1 MRLVADMDTCLR
13 PPAISPIA
21 RPADRRPTIGVLIR
35 FANSAATLPRVLAA
49 LREQT
54 CQPHEILGVAN
65 DSTDGSPDLLHDA
78 GARVIEWPGPYEHSK
93 VLNFGMRHLTTD
105 LVLVL
110 SSHTVLESP
119 DAIRELVA
127 AFDDPLVACASA
139 RWDDDPYY
147 SDAVTWGELL
157 AKGLRFGSI
166 YSNSMGMI
174 RRQLWE
180 ELPFDETQI
189 SSEDY
194 AWAIHQIRRGGIC
207 RRLDFPFSYQRS
219 GAGRDREF
227 AEVTFRLAR
236 RHRLPVAWLGLAG
249 SIRFLGRSVFEEGKR
264 RERQPVLE
272 RLKAWADVA
281 VSA

>member
-1 MRLVADMDTCLR
+1 MDPCLR
-13 PPAISPIA
+13 TPAISQPA
-21 RPADRRPTIGVLIR
+21 RAAGPRPTIGVLIR

-49 LREQT
+49 LRGQT

-65 DSTDGSPDLLHDA
+65 DSTDGSCDLLHDA
-78 GARVIEWPGPYEHSK
+78 GARVIEWSGPYEHSK

-119 DAIRELVA
+119 DAIRQLVA

-147 SDAVTWGELL
+147 SDAVTWDELL

-174 RRQLWE
+174 RRCLWE
-180 ELPFDETQI
+180 ERSFDESLH

-207 RRLDFPFSYQRS
+207 RRLNFPFSYQRNGS
-219 GAGRDREF
+219 RRDREF

-236 RHRLPVAWLGLAG
+236 RHRLPVAWLGLVGSVRFLAG
-249 SIRFLGRSVFEEGKR
+249 SLFEEEKR
-264 RERQPVLE
+264 RGRQTVLE
-272 RLKAWADVA
+272 RLRAWAGVA

>member
-1 MRLVADMDTCLR
+1 MH
-13 PPAISPIA
+13 
-21 RPADRRPTIGVLIR
+21 
-35 FANSAATLPRVLAA
+35 N
-49 LREQT
+49 
-54 CQPHEILGVAN
+54 
-65 DSTDGSPDLLHDA
+65 A
-78 GARVIEWPGPYEHSK
+78 GAKVIEWSRPYEHSK
-93 VLNFGMRHLTTD
+93 VLNFGIRHLTTD

-119 DAIRELVA
+119 DAIRQLVA

-147 SDAVTWGELL
+147 SNAVTWDELL

-174 RRQLWE
+174 RRSLWE
-180 ELPFDETQI
+180 ELPFDERQL

-194 AWAIHQIRRGGIC
+194 AWAIAQIRRGGVC
-207 RRLDFPFSYQRS
+207 CRLDFPFSYQRN
-219 GAGRDREF
+219 GNRRDREF

-236 RHRLPVAWLGLAG
+236 RHGLSVAWLGLAG
-249 SIRFLGRSVFEEGKR
+249 SIRWLVRSLFEKGKR
-264 RERQPVLE
+264 PERVPVCE
-272 RLKAWADVA
+272 RLRAWAGVA

>member
-1 MRLVADMDTCLR
+1 MRLIAGMDTCLR
-13 PPAISPIA
+13 TPAISQPA
-21 RPADRRPTIGVLIR
+21 RAADQRPTIGVLIR

-54 CQPHEILGVAN
+54 CQPHEILGVSN
-65 DSTDGSPDLLHDA
+65 DSTDGSSDLMHDA
-78 GARVIEWPGPYEHSK
+78 GARVIEWSGRYEHSK
-93 VLNFGMRHLTTD
+93 VLNFGIRHLTTD

-110 SSHTVLESP
+110 SSHTVIESP
-119 DAIRELVA
+119 DAIRQLVA
-127 AFDDPLVACASA
+127 AFENPLVACASA

-147 SDAVTWGELL
+147 SDAVTWDELL

-174 RRQLWE
+174 RRRLWE
-180 ELPFDETQI
+180 ERPFDETQI

-194 AWAIHQIRRGGIC
+194 AWAIQQIRRGGIC
-207 RRLDFPFSYQRS
+207 RRLDFPFSYQRN
-219 GAGRDREF
+219 GNRRDREF

-236 RHRLPVAWLGLAG
+236 RHRLTVAWLGLAG
-249 SIRFLGRSVFEEGKR
+249 SIRFLAGSIFEEGKR

>member
-1 MRLVADMDTCLR
+1 MAFLADMDTCLR
-13 PPAISPIA
+13 TPAIS
-21 RPADRRPTIGVLIR
+21 RPARAADHRPTIGVLIR

-65 DSTDGSPDLLHDA
+65 ESTDGSCDLMHDA
-78 GARVIEWPGPYEHSK
+78 GARVIEWSGPYEHSK

-119 DAIRELVA
+119 DAIRQLVA

-147 SDAVTWGELL
+147 SDAVTWDELL
-157 AKGLRFGSI
+157 AKGLRFGSV

-174 RRQLWE
+174 RRRLWE
-180 ELPFDETQI
+180 EQPFDENQL

-207 RRLDFPFSYQRS
+207 RRLDFPFSYQRNGS
-219 GAGRDREF
+219 RRDREF

-249 SIRFLGRSVFEEGKR
+249 SIRFLAGSLFEEGKR
-264 RERQPVLE
+264 RGREPVLE

>member
-1 MRLVADMDTCLR
+1 MAFLADMEPSLR
-13 PPAISPIA
+13 TPANPL
-21 RPADRRPTIGVLIR
+21 PAAPAGHRPTIGVLIR

-49 LREQT
+49 VKAQT

-65 DSTDGSPDLLHDA
+65 ESTDGSCDLMHDA
-78 GARVIEWPGPYEHSK
+78 GARVIEWSGPYEHAK
-93 VLNFGMRHLTTD
+93 VLNFGIRHLTTD

-119 DAIRELVA
+119 DAIRQLVES
-127 AFDDPLVACASA
+127 FTDPLVACASA
-139 RWDDDPYY
+139 KWDADPYY
-147 SDAVTWGELL
+147 SDAVTWDELL

-174 RRQLWE
+174 RRRLWE
-180 ELPFDETQI
+180 ESPFDERQL

-194 AWAIHQIRRGGIC
+194 AWAIAQIRRGGIC
-207 RRLDFPFSYQRS
+207 RRLDFPFSHQRN
-219 GAGRDREF
+219 GNRRDREF

-249 SIRFLGRSVFEEGKR
+249 SVRFLVGSLFEEGKR
-264 RERQPVLE
+264 RERQPVAD
-272 RLKAWADVA
+272 RLKAWAGVA
-281 VSA
+281 VAA

>member
-1 MRLVADMDTCLR
+1 LRLIAGMDTCLR
-13 PPAISPIA
+13 TPAISQPA
-21 RPADRRPTIGVLIR
+21 RAADQRPTIGVLIR
-35 FANSAATLPRVLAA
+35 FANSVATLPRVLAA

-65 DSTDGSPDLLHDA
+65 ESTDGSCDLMHDA
-78 GARVIEWPGPYEHSK
+78 GARVIEWSGPYEHSK

-119 DAIRELVA
+119 DAIRQLVA

-147 SDAVTWGELL
+147 SDAVTWDELFE
-157 AKGLRFGSI
+157 KGLRFGSI

-174 RRQLWE
+174 RRRLWE
-180 ELPFDETQI
+180 ELPFDEAQL

-207 RRLDFPFSYQRS
+207 RRLDFPFSYQRNGS
-219 GAGRDREF
+219 RRDREF

-249 SIRFLGRSVFEEGKR
+249 SIRFLAGALFEEGKR
-264 RERQPVLE
+264 REREPVLE